1 MSSHLTH
8 RRRGEHGALTPAVM
22 MMAVSLLL
30 LGGLVTDGGRQLNA
44 RLRAE
49 ATAEEAARAG
59 ANMIDL
65 SVADPVLDREAATT
79 AANLFCTQ
87 AKSEDP
93 SITDCTVSGFGNDPN
108 KHVDWIEVR
117 VRVKIDATLFGLIGV
132 NTLDAEATE
141 RASAVQGITDPGK
154 DVLGPGD
161 DPSIVYPSN
170 PITAAT
176 TTNEPPSVVP
186 VPTGYTTELCGVTT
200 VLPTNV
206 GVSCSTTIPT
216 SEPTSPPGPTET
228 SPPGPTGTSAPPT
241 PTEASTV
248 YTTYPTSVSPRF

>member
-1 MSSHLTH
+1 MSSLLTH
-8 RRRGEHGALTPAVM
+8 RRRDQRGALTPAVM
-22 MMAVSLLL
+22 VMAVSLLL

-65 SVADPVLDREAATT
+65 TEADPVLDREAATT
-79 AANLFCTQ
+79 AANLFCAQ

-93 SITDCTVSGFGNDPN
+93 SITDCAVSGFGNDPN

-117 VRVKIDATLFGLIGV
+117 VRVEIEATLFGLIGI
-132 NTLDAEATE
+132 TQLSAAATE
-141 RASAVQGITDPGK
+141 RASAVQGITDPGN

-170 PITAAT
+170 PITAPR

-200 VLPTNV
+200 VLPTNI
-206 GVSCSTTIPT
+206 GVSCSTTSPT
-216 SEPTSPPGPTET
+216 SEPSSPPRTT
-228 SPPGPTGTSAPPT
+228 DTSSPPTSESSSPPR
-241 PTEASTV
+241 
-248 YTTYPTSVSPRF
+248 TTD